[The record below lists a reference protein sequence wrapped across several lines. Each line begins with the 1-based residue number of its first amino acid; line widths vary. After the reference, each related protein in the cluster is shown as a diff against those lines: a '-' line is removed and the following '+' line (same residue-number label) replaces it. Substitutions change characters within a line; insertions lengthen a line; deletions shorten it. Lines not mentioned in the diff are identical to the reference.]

1 MCAKCM
7 ALQNSF
13 MGRYGALIKAY
24 QDGTYDPDK
33 KYVDDEEECEDYK
46 KMKASSNETVCNHL
60 FK

>member
-33 KYVDDEEECEDYK
+33 KYVDDEEECEEYK
-46 KMKASSNETVCNHL
+46 KMKASSNVEE
-60 FK
+60 